1 MAITVVSDHRI
12 ELLGTVEL
20 LHDHLTTSLCQTVF
34 QQTRTT
40 ERERH
45 WSLEALASFWTEVIL
60 RAPQSLTQAL
70 QEAAVGN
77 GSGWPRVEAS
87 PEAFF
92 QRCQNL
98 NWRFFAN
105 LHEAFSTRVLPQA
118 QPVYA
123 SPLHELRERFAEV
136 WIVDGS
142 RLDAVAKRLRLLR
155 DVRAQVLPGC
165 LTAFYDLY
173 RGIVRHLAF
182 DADAAAGELP
192 RATAA
197 LEHVPEGTLLLGDRL
212 YGVGAFFSSLSARGI
227 FGLCR
232 RNGRQSWRW
241 LRELSKTYIAGG
253 TACDTLIEIKGKK
266 GTPTQTLRWISWR
279 KGREKRELLTN
290 VLEPERLSV
299 QDALRLYPW
308 RWKVERLFFDLKEVM
323 NLHRFY
329 TSSPNGVAMQVYA
342 AALVHTA
349 FRVAQAGIARAIGIE
364 PEEISPAKFFPR
376 MAAASIGLT
385 WSELTFM
392 EIQLANPGIQLQK
405 PDWRRCD
412 FAWTT
417 FERIRVEPRNGRRRK
432 RRFCKSRKQWKSFT
446 HIPGG
451 KKLT

>member
-1 MAITVVSDHRI
+1 MATSAASEHRI
-12 ELLGTVEL
+12 ELLGTVEI

-34 QQTRTT
+34 QRTRTT
-40 ERERH
+40 ERERQ
-45 WSLEALASFWTEVIL
+45 WSLEALALFWTEVIL

-77 GSGWPRVEAS
+77 GSGWPHVEAS

-92 QRCQNL
+92 QRCQTL
-98 NWRFFAN
+98 NWRFFAD
-105 LHEAFSTRVLPQA
+105 LHEAFLMQVLPQA

-123 SPLHELRERFAEV
+123 SPLHALRERFQEI

-142 RLDAVAKRLRLLR
+142 RLAAVVKRLKLLW
-155 DVRAQVLPGC
+155 DVRARVLPGC

-182 DADAAAGELP
+182 NADAAAAELP
-192 RATAA
+192 RASAA
-197 LEHVPEGTLLLGDRL
+197 LAHVPKGTLLLGDRL
-212 YGVGAFFSSLSARGI
+212 YGVGAFFAVLSERGM

-241 LRELSKTYIAGG
+241 LRDLSKTSIAGG
-253 TACDTLIEIKGKK
+253 AAWDTLIEIKGKK
-266 GTPTQTLRWISWR
+266 DIPPQTLRWLRWR
-279 KGREKRELLTN
+279 KGRESWEMLTN
-290 VLEPERLSV
+290 VLDPTRLSIR
-299 QDALRLYPW
+299 DALGWYPW
-308 RWKVERLFFDLKEVM
+308 RWKVERLFFDLKEVLH
-323 NLHRFY
+323 LHRFY

-349 FRVAQAGIARAIGIE
+349 FRVAQGHIAEVIGTQ
-364 PEEISPAKFFPR
+364 PEEIAPAKFFPR
-376 MAAASIGLT
+376 MAAASIGLI
-385 WSELTFM
+385 WSELAFI
-392 EIQLANPGIQLQK
+392 EIQQANPGIDLQK
-405 PDWRRCD
+405 PDWHRCD

-432 RRFCKSRKQWKSFT
+432 RRFCQSRKQWKSFT

>member
-1 MAITVVSDHRI
+1 MAVSVASDQRI
-12 ELLGTVEL
+12 ALLGTVEL
-20 LHDHLTTSLCQTVF
+20 LHEHLTTSLCQTVF

-40 ERERH
+40 ERERQ

-70 QEAAVGN
+70 QAAALGN
-77 GSGWPRVEAS
+77 NSGWPPVQAS

-92 QRCQNL
+92 QRCQSL
-98 NWRFFAN
+98 HWRFFAK
-105 LHEAFSTRVLPQA
+105 LHEAFVTQVLPQA
-118 QPVYA
+118 QPCYA
-123 SPLHELRERFAEV
+123 SPVHTLREHFQEV

-142 RLDAVAKRLRLLR
+142 RLDAVAKRLKLLW

-182 DADAAAGELP
+182 HADAAAGELP
-192 RATAA
+192 RAIAA
-197 LEHVPEGTLLLGDRL
+197 LEQVPKDTLLVGDRL
-212 YGVGAFFSSLSARGI
+212 YGVGTFFAALRERGLG
-227 FGLCR
+227 GLCR

-241 LRELSKTYIAGG
+241 LRELSKTFIAGG
-253 TACDTLIEIKGKK
+253 TAWDTLIEIKGKK
-266 GTPTQTLRWISWR
+266 GIPTQSLRWIKWR
-279 KGREKRELLTN
+279 KGGESWEILTN
-290 VLEPERLSV
+290 VLEPKRLSI
-299 QDALRLYPW
+299 QDALSLYPW
-308 RWKVERLFFDLKEVM
+308 RWKVERLFFDLKEVL

-329 TSSPNGVAMQVYA
+329 TGSPNGVAIQVYA

-349 FRVAQAGIARAIGIE
+349 FRVAQGHIAQAIGTQ

-376 MAAASIGLT
+376 MAAAAIGLT
-385 WSELTFM
+385 WSELAFI
-392 EIQLANPGIQLQK
+392 EIQKANPGIDLHK
-405 PDWRRCD
+405 PDWHRCE

-417 FERIRVEPRNGRRRK
+417 FEHIRVESRNGRRRK
-432 RRFCKSRKQWKSFT
+432 RRFCQSRKQWKSFT